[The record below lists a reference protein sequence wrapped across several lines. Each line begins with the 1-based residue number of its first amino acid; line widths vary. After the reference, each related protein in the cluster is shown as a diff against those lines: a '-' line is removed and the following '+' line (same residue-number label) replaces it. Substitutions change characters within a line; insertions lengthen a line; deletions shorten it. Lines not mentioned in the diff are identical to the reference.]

1 MSETKKPS
9 FHQQLN
15 DVGYFCTE
23 EFADVVEN
31 ALHKKPMSITML
43 KGKAGTGK
51 SYLPEKIAEILGC
64 NIYVKQAAKDFDW
77 YDFVQNYIPDEN
89 AKSGIIA
96 KDSELLLAVKESKD
110 KRVVLLLDEW
120 DKTQHSADGM
130 FLEFLQTG
138 RISVKGEEYK
148 ANLDNLIIFF
158 TGNDDRLFSEPFI
171 RRMKFIEVEHM
182 PPNLILQILQ
192 SKYKGNKDAEKMFNA
207 VLNLY
212 NTSILADL
220 DKPATVQ
227 ELCDVIN
234 DWVRYKRKGKSPR
247 WEELVY
253 QNVTKTRENHNELQR
268 ALESIKN
275 GELRNESEF
284 SKALDVTYFDKQA
297 EVEAETI
304 SNGFG
309 SAPRMMEILGIN
321 TEFGTDENNGEVYAE
336 FQRDDAVYTNA
347 YEEAID
353 NDEDI
358 SQPHFVS
365 WYTIRDSSIERSKSY
380 DLREIVEEQMKFRRL
395 RNSDGTLV
403 FNEPNAGKSDVA
415 DFLELTESDAYI
427 RKATNDEIIFR
438 VTKRGR
444 TRNHQNS
451 VEYNARWTKEKGCQF
466 IVPTNA
472 LDLFTDTI
480 KSVDWYSDGDY
491 RLRLDNICL
500 DLMGNH
506 ISTNKYVN
514 VRTLGNSDK
523 LLDVIVAGE
532 RRSNDEL
539 SYHMM
544 MYKSKSAKIKETK
557 RTTTYDLG
565 WAVVRSWHLKDK
577 PNYKNHV
584 VIKRSPNIDSSKN
597 TLALQVTFLQKKLG
611 CQTIPLFVNMNKDLY
626 LKMPTVA
633 EGGKWKIGKSTRV
646 MEDTS
651 NKLLNIYC
659 VNTFDNTTFVAML
672 KKDETNIG
680 DLIDWRKHML
690 FTRKKME
697 ETNV

>member
-1 MSETKKPS
+1 
-9 FHQQLN
+9 
-15 DVGYFCTE
+15 
-23 EFADVVEN
+23 
-31 ALHKKPMSITML
+31 
-43 KGKAGTGK
+43 
-51 SYLPEKIAEILGC
+51 
-64 NIYVKQAAKDFDW
+64 
-77 YDFVQNYIPDEN
+77 
-89 AKSGIIA
+89 
-96 KDSELLLAVKESKD
+96 
-110 KRVVLLLDEW
+110 
-120 DKTQHSADGM
+120 
-130 FLEFLQTG
+130 
-138 RISVKGEEYK
+138 
-148 ANLDNLIIFF
+148 
-158 TGNDDRLFSEPFI
+158 
-171 RRMKFIEVEHM
+171 
-182 PPNLILQILQ
+182 
-192 SKYKGNKDAEKMFNA
+192 
-207 VLNLY
+207 
-212 NTSILADL
+212 
-220 DKPATVQ
+220 
-227 ELCDVIN
+227 
-234 DWVRYKRKGKSPR
+234 
-247 WEELVY
+247 
-253 QNVTKTRENHNELQR
+253 
-268 ALESIKN
+268 
-275 GELRNESEF
+275 
-284 SKALDVTYFDKQA
+284 
-297 EVEAETI
+297 
-304 SNGFG
+304 
-309 SAPRMMEILGIN
+309 MMEILGIN
-321 TEFGTDENNGEVYAE
+321 TEFGTDENDGEVYAE

-380 DLREIVEEQMKFRRL
+380 NLREIVEEQMKFRRL

-557 RTTTYDLG
+557 RTTT
-565 WAVVRSWHLKDK
+565 
-577 PNYKNHV
+577 
-584 VIKRSPNIDSSKN
+584 
-597 TLALQVTFLQKKLG
+597 
-611 CQTIPLFVNMNKDLY
+611 
-626 LKMPTVA
+626 
-633 EGGKWKIGKSTRV
+633 
-646 MEDTS
+646 
-651 NKLLNIYC
+651 
-659 VNTFDNTTFVAML
+659 
-672 KKDETNIG
+672 
-680 DLIDWRKHML
+680 
-690 FTRKKME
+690 
-697 ETNV
+697 